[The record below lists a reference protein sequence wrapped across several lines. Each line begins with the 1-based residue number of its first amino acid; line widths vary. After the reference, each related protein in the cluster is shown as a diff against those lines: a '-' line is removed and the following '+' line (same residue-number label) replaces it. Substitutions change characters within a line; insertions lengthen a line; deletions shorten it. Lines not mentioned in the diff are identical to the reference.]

1 MRWSVMLRNS
11 LARWA
16 AMAGVSTA
24 GFSVRSSSISLI
36 MRQKAPPTYPRP
48 AAILTGVSATVP
60 QALIAFLD
68 SSDFED
74 AIRKAVSLGG
84 DSDTLACI
92 TGGIAEAFYR
102 DIPETLSG
110 PVLAKLPKQFC
121 KILQDFRDRTSY

>member
-36 MRQKAPPTYPRP
+36 MRQKVRLTSPRP
-48 AAILTGVSATVP
+48 AAILTGVSATGP

-68 SSDFED
+68 STDFED

-92 TGGIAEAFYR
+92 TGAVAEAFYK

-110 PVLAKLPKQFC
+110 PVLAKLPARFRQ
-121 KILQDFRDRTSY
+121 ILQEFRDRTSY